1 MGCGIEWVG
10 GEEEL
15 CFGGVGGV
23 FIKKISRELSF
34 VLLISFVI

>member
-1 MGCGIEWVG
+1 MGCGIEWVS

-15 CFGGVGGV
+15 CFGGAGGA
-23 FIKKISRELSF
+23 FTKKTSRELSF